1 MEKKYKIV
9 LLGDDLPKK
18 VLFKSNVKRNIQQKF
33 KKLGKSTKPLFTR
46 KYVKRKICQFYLGLF
61 CLEPGKEPIFIKDSF
76 GRNVEKKIVLENY
89 FLIDMIP
96 YEVEESIYNHQNKK
110 RISFLD
116 FCNHYLS
123 TKDFT
128 QIFTL
133 NNKIIIQREDV
144 VNIFS
149 LKNIDDTNRLV
160 SLVKDYMINHNKMN
174 FLIVQDYDTIQ
185 RKQLYT
191 LLTRKGYKKS
201 FLYKHYT
208 Y

>member
-46 KYVKRKICQFYLGLF
+46 KYVKRKICQFHLGLF
-61 CLEPGKEPIFIKDSF
+61 SLEPTKDSIYIKDKF
-76 GRNVEKKIVLENY
+76 GRNIIKDLKLDNY
-89 FLIDMIP
+89 FLIDLVPFYI
-96 YEVEESIYNHQNKK
+96 EELIYDHQTKK
-110 RISFLD
+110 RISFDYFYNSYLTVTD
-116 FCNHYLS
+116 FIQL
-123 TKDFT
+123 
-128 QIFTL
+128 FTL
-133 NNKIIIQREDV
+133 NNKIIIQKDEN

-149 LKNIDDTNRLV
+149 LKNIDDTNRFI
-160 SLVKDYMINHNKMN
+160 SLIKNEMINNNKVN
-174 FLIVQDYDTIQ
+174 CLIVQDYDTIQ
-185 RKQLYT
+185 RKQLYK
-191 LLTRKGYKKS
+191 LLTRKGFKRS